1 MMLPDIFSDHFFDD
15 FMNDPWE
22 EKYFRAPV
30 ARATAMRT
38 DVQDTGDAYRLEIE
52 LPGYKKEDI
61 QADLN
66 NGYLTIRASKS
77 ENGDEKDKKGS
88 FIRQERYQGSC
99 SRSFFVGRDLTQED
113 IRAKF
118 ENGILTLTIPK
129 EAPKK
134 VEENKFISIEG

>member
-1 MMLPDIFSDHFFDD
+1 MMLPDIFSDNFFDD

-38 DVQDTGDAYRLEIE
+38 DVKDNGDHYQLDVE

-61 QADLN
+61 QAELK
-66 NGYLTIRASKS
+66 NGYLTISASK
-77 ENGDEKDKKGS
+77 NANNDEKDEKGN
-88 FIRQERYQGSC
+88 FIRRERYQGSC
-99 SRSFFVGRDLTQED
+99 SRSFFVGKDLTQED
-113 IRAKF
+113 IHAKF

-134 VEENKFISIEG
+134 VEEKKFISID